1 MRTPS
6 VRCGRAAA
14 GALVATAALAG
25 IATPTAL
32 AAPSHNL
39 PAAGNK
45 LTTCHTTLFKVAG
58 RLPVNTAFAT
68 QKHKH
73 PAKAL
78 LSCSNANAVA
88 KAGKR
93 DYQTFPF
100 GLGKK
105 VRVAGVTYTMGRDA
119 TGTLGGMPTSGPI
132 YGWSGGGVL
141 IYLLNPTG

>member
-6 VRCGRAAA
+6 VRRGRAAA
-14 GALVATAALAG
+14 GALAVTAALAG
-25 IATPTAL
+25 LTTATAL
-32 AAPSHNL
+32 AASSDSL
-39 PAAGNK
+39 PAAGK
-45 LTTCHTTLFKVAG
+45 LTTCHTTLFKVGG
-58 RLPVNTAFAT
+58 RLPVYTAFAT

-93 DYQTFPF
+93 YYHTYPF

-105 VRVAGVTYTMGRDA
+105 VHVDGVTYTMGRTA
-119 TGTLGGMPTSGPI
+119 TLDGGPTSGFI
-132 YGWSGGGVL
+132 YGWAGDGVV
-141 IYLLNPTG
+141 IYLMNPTG

>member
-78 LSCSNANAVA
+78 LSCSRRQRGRPRPASATTRRSRSA
-88 KAGKR
+88 WAR
-93 DYQTFPF
+93 RSD
-100 GLGKK
+100 
-105 VRVAGVTYTMGRDA
+105 VAGVTYTMGRDA
-119 TGTLGGMPTSGPI
+119 TGTWVACRRPA
-132 YGWSGGGVL
+132 
-141 IYLLNPTG
+141 